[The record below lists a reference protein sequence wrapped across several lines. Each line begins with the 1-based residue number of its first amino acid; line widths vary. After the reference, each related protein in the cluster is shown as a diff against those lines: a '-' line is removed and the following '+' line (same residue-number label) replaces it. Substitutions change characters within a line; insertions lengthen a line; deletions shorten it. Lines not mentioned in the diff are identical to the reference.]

1 MDIRNAQLFLHLASS
16 LNFARTS
23 EQMYV
28 SPSTLSR
35 VIQRMEEELNVE
47 LFQRDNRSVRLTLA
61 GQKVQA
67 FAKSYLEQWHQLQ
80 TQGLLPVLLLY

>member
-1 MDIRNAQLFLHLASS
+1 MQDRSQILMDIRNAQLFLHLATS

-35 VIQRMEEELNVE
+35 VIQRLEEELGVE
-47 LFQRDNRSVRLTLA
+47 
-61 GQKVQA
+61 
-67 FAKSYLEQWHQLQ
+67 
-80 TQGLLPVLLLY
+80 